1 MKKSLL
7 ILLVDDN
14 ESMLILM
21 RKASEKAHLDCEIH
35 WVRDGEEALEYL
47 LHRGGY
53 QDPQR
58 SPEPDI
64 VVLDLNMPRKDGR
77 EALREIKTYPHL
89 QHIPV
94 VVLSHSD
101 MEKDVAAVTAL
112 GVDAYIKK
120 PSGFQEFTQVLEKIA
135 GAAERK
141 SSAQ

>member
-1 MKKSLL
+1 MKKNLL

-21 RKASEKAHLDCEIH
+21 RKASEKTQLDCRIH

-47 LHRGGY
+47 LRKDGY
-53 QDPQR
+53 SDPQR

-64 VVLDLNMPRKDGR
+64 IVLDLNMPRKDGR
-77 EALREIKTYPHL
+77 EALREIKTYRNL
-89 QHIPV
+89 QHIPI

-120 PSGFQEFTQVLEKIA
+120 PSSFREFTQVLEKIA
-135 GAAERK
+135 DAAEKK
-141 SSAQ
+141 SSPQ